1 MSFLDSSGINLFG
14 EEDLVEKVSRIY
26 STGFISSD
34 EYHRLES
41 SATSSRLAAEELDM
55 IARLRHA
62 IKRGWVKT
70 TT

>member
-1 MSFLDSSGINLFG
+1 MNFLDTSSFNLFG
-14 EEDLVEKVSRIY
+14 EEDLVEQVSRVY
-26 STGFISSD
+26 STGFISWD

-41 SATSSRLAAEELDM
+41 SATSSRLAEEEMDM
-55 IARLRHA
+55 ISRLRHA